1 MDKHSTYRLIRD
13 WKLNESIEKA
23 RRDSRVSRSQLAA
36 RLDLTLGGVSAWEYG
51 RTRPD
56 IENIRRLCCALNVS
70 ADELLGI
77 RTGRETLSAQQ
88 KELMDIMVK
97 LPERECA
104 YLLSL
109 AQTMLSAQNAQANVM
124 DINEARKQVRLVS
137 LPLNPL
143 SMCAG
148 DGLFLDDGGES
159 ETMQLVYSPILDDCD
174 ELVRVSGRS
183 MEPEYFDGDIALVQH
198 TDTLGEGE
206 IGVFVLDGEGIMKEY
221 RKDGLYPLNPE
232 YEVIR
237 PDENSTLRCFGR
249 VLGKVT
255 EKMLP

>member
-1 MDKHSTYRLIRD
+1 MDKQCAYRLVKG

-23 RRDSRVSRSQLAA
+23 RRESAMSRPRLAEK
-36 RLDLTLGGVSAWEYG
+36 LDVTLGGVSAWEYG

-56 IENIRRLCCALNVS
+56 IDNIRKLCCALNVS

-77 RTGRETLSAQQ
+77 RSGREALSAPQ
-88 KELMDIMVK
+88 KKLLDIMAD
-97 LPERECA
+97 LPGKECA

-109 AQTMLSAQNAQANVM
+109 AEAMQAAQESEKVI
-124 DINEARKQVRLVS
+124 DFGEARKRVRLVA
-137 LPLNPL
+137 LPVNPL

-148 DGLFLDDGGES
+148 DGLYLDDGGES
-159 ETMQLVYSPILDDCD
+159 ETVKLVYSPILDDCD
-174 ELVRVSGRS
+174 ELVKVSGRS

-198 TDTLGEGE
+198 TDTLREGE

-221 RKDGLYPLNPE
+221 HKDGLYPLNPE
-232 YEVIR
+232 YDVIR
-237 PDENSTLRCFGR
+237 PDENSSLRCFGR

-255 EKMLP
+255 EDMLP